1 MICGNRRNR
10 AQRYRVGTQ
19 WVVAEHCG
27 RGARVG
33 GKCTASDRCPC
44 RCAGC
49 LGAERV
55 GCQNEA
61 EPSAERVPGLTPLG
75 LCRACLDEY
84 EALAP
89 KVREHTA
96 ALEVRE
102 ALPGLC
108 AHGLRGG
115 ECGACVNVNAGRS
128 GAR

>member
-1 MICGNRRNR
+1 MRCGNRAHR
-10 AQRYRVGTQ
+10 ADRYKVGSVWET
-19 WVVAEHCG
+19 ARHC
-27 RGARVG
+27 RRDV
-33 GKCTASDRCPC
+33 CDRTDRCPC

-61 EPSAERVPGLTPLG
+61 EPSAERIPGLTPLG
-75 LCRACLDEY
+75 LCRECLAEY

-108 AHGLRGG
+108 AQHGQRSG
-115 ECGACVNVNAGRS
+115 ECGACVSVDAGRS
-128 GAR
+128 DAR